1 MKSQPQ
7 QVSNQLLG
15 KFEGV
20 SQPKV
25 ALITGANK
33 GIGLAIAEEF
43 IAQQWQV
50 IGTFRSGPAAAAFDQ
65 VECDVTDSASIDNA
79 IKYVEDKYGRIDAL
93 VVNAGWNRDSL
104 LMRLA
109 DEDLVQIVNT
119 NLLGAIRFAKGVSR
133 LMMKQRSGSIIFI
146 GSVVAML
153 GSIGQTAYASTK
165 AGLIGAARSMAREL
179 GQRSIRVNVIAPG
192 YVNTDMTKDLPEEHK
207 AAISAVTPL
216 GRTAEP
222 FEIAKTVAFISSDAA
237 SFITGAV
244 IPIDGGLGMGH

>member
-15 KFEGV
+15 KFKGV

-65 VECDVTDSASIDNA
+65 VECDVTDSTSIDNA